1 MAGRTRTTE
10 RSNVLIWIILAI
22 VLVVIVLGGFVGRSR
37 RDRYREQ
44 DARNAPHKVTHHGKG
59 AKRSRGRG
67 RH

>member
-1 MAGRTRTTE
+1 M
-10 RSNVLIWIILAI
+10 LIWIIMAI

-44 DARNAPHKVTHHGKG
+44 NARNAPHKVTHHGKG